1 MTTPSVTAPTAAS
14 VEVGTSLPPLVVTIT
29 RLDLIKYAG
38 ASADFNVIHWS
49 QRQATG
55 VGLPG
60 VIAHGMLT
68 MAVAARVVTDWV
80 GDAARLEHYSVR
92 FSAPVPV
99 PDDDRGIDVTLKAV
113 VEEKL
118 PDGRVA
124 VAITAT
130 IDADTAVL
138 TAAKATV
145 RLG

>member
-1 MTTPSVTAPTAAS
+1 MTSAPPTAAS
-14 VEVGTSLPPLVVTIT
+14 AEVGTQLPELVATIT

-38 ASADFNVIHWS
+38 ASGDYNVIHWS
-49 QRQATG
+49 QRIATA

-80 GDAARLEHYSVR
+80 GDSARVEHYSVR

-99 PDDDRGIDVTLKAV
+99 PDDDRGIDVTLRGV

-118 PDGRVA
+118 PDGRVR

-130 IDADTAVL
+130 IGEGTTVLSAATAI
-138 TAAKATV
+138 V
-145 RLG
+145 RLD